1 MSGLDINEITDGINT
16 ITAEYREH
24 AYDTLRLKDMRADL
38 SVLVTQLGDY
48 AGDVL
53 KDSIMAEYERK
64 SAEAEQYS
72 LLRKTHGATDSDRM
86 VVTKVRAEYEHEAL
100 YKGMYKK
107 LENQRQGIM
116 QILHSMASKLKEN
129 AEQA

>member
-1 MSGLDINEITDGINT
+1 MLDITELSENIHAITT
-16 ITAEYREH
+16 EYRENT
-24 AYDTLRLKDMRADL
+24 YDTLRLKDMRADL

-53 KDSIMAEYERK
+53 KESIMAEYERK

-72 LLRKTHGATDSDRM
+72 ILRKTHGATDSDRM

-129 AEQA
+129 GEQA